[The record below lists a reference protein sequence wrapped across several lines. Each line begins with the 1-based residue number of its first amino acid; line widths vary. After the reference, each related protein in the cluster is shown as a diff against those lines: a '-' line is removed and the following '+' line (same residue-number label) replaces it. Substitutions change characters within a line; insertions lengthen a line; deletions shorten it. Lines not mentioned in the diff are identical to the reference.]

1 LYPLNSSLK
10 EKSKGIFNIMVKSEI
25 RNNTGII
32 ILNRPE
38 KRNAL
43 NPEMGLLIREKLGE
57 FAIDDN
63 IKAVI
68 LTGEGTSF
76 CAGADLSWLN
86 KIKDYSSVKNEED
99 TEGVAELFLAI
110 YDYPKPII
118 AAVNGPA
125 IGGGCGLATVC
136 DFVFA
141 DKKESRFG
149 YTEVKIG
156 FIPAIVSIF
165 LIKKIGE
172 GKAKQLLLT
181 GEIVESGKALQ
192 LGLVDYLSDNVVADA
207 LSFAEKLGANSTY
220 SMSLTKE
227 LIRNIS
233 NMKVHDAVNYC
244 VRLNAISRS
253 SEDFK
258 IGINKFLNKK

>member
-1 LYPLNSSLK
+1 LSSL
-10 EKSKGIFNIMVKSEI
+10 
-25 RNNTGII
+25 II
-32 ILNRPE
+32 
-38 KRNAL
+38 
-43 NPEMGLLIREKLGE
+43 EKLKE
-57 FAIDDN
+57 FNANDN

-68 LTGEGTSF
+68 ITGEGTSF

-86 KIKDYSSVKNEED
+86 KIKEYSSVKNEED
-99 TEGVAELFLAI
+99 TEGVADLFLAL
-110 YDYPKPII
+110 YDYPKPLI

-125 IGGGCGLATVC
+125 VGGGCGLASVC

-141 DKKESRFG
+141 DKKESKFG

-156 FIPAIVSIF
+156 FIPAIVSVF

-172 GKAKQLLLT
+172 GKAKQLLMT
-181 GEIVESGKALQ
+181 GEIVESEKALH
-192 LGLVDYLSDNVVADA
+192 LGLVDYLSDNVVADT
-207 LSFAEKLGANSTY
+207 LSFAEKLSANSTY

-233 NMKVHDAVNYC
+233 NMNVHDAVNYC
-244 VRLNAISRS
+244 VKLNTISRS

-258 IGINKFLNKK
+258 IGINKFLNKN

>member
-1 LYPLNSSLK
+1 M
-10 EKSKGIFNIMVKSEI
+10 EKGKCNIMVKTEI
-25 RNNTGII
+25 RNNTGIL

-43 NPEMGLLIREKLGE
+43 NPELCASIINKLKE
-57 FAIDDN
+57 FAVDDN
-63 IKAVI
+63 IKSVI
-68 LTGEGTSF
+68 LIGEGTSF

-86 KIKDYSSVKNEED
+86 SIKDYSSIKNEED
-99 TEGVAELFLAI
+99 TEVVAGLFLAL
-110 YDYPKPII
+110 YDFPKPLI

-125 IGGGCGLATVC
+125 VGGGCGLASVC

-141 DKKESRFG
+141 DKNEAKFG

-172 GKAKQLLLT
+172 GKAKQILLA
-181 GEIVESGKALQ
+181 GEIIDSEKALKI
-192 LGLVDYLSDNVVADA
+192 GLADYLSGNVLSDA
-207 LSFAEKLGANSTY
+207 LSFAEKMNLNSSY
-220 SMSLTKE
+220 SISLTKD

-258 IGINKFLNKK
+258 IGINKFLNKN

>member
-1 LYPLNSSLK
+1 
-10 EKSKGIFNIMVKSEI
+10 MVKTEI
-25 RNNTGII
+25 RNNTGIL

-43 NPEMGLLIREKLGE
+43 NPELCALIIEKLKE
-57 FAIDDN
+57 FAVDEN
-63 IKAVI
+63 IKSVI

-86 KIKDYSSVKNEED
+86 NIKDYSSIKNEED
-99 TEGVAELFLAI
+99 TEVVAGLFLAL
-110 YDYPKPII
+110 YDFPKPII

-125 IGGGCGLATVC
+125 VGGGCGLASVC

-141 DKKESRFG
+141 DKKEAKFG

-172 GKAKQLLLT
+172 GKAKQFLLT
-181 GEIVESGKALQ
+181 GEIIDSEKALQ
-192 LGLVDYLSDNVVADA
+192 IGLADYLSGNVLADA
-207 LSFAEKLGANSTY
+207 LSFAEKLNLNSSY
-220 SMSLTKE
+220 SISLTKD

-233 NMKVHDAVNYC
+233 NMKVPDAVNYC
-244 VRLNAISRS
+244 VRLNAISRT

-258 IGINKFLNKK
+258 IGINKFLNKN

>member
-1 LYPLNSSLK
+1 
-10 EKSKGIFNIMVKSEI
+10 MVKTEV
-25 RNNTGII
+25 RNNTGIL

-43 NPEMGLLIREKLGE
+43 NPELCTLIIEKLKG
-57 FAIDDN
+57 FAVDDN
-63 IKAVI
+63 IKSVI
-68 LTGEGTSF
+68 LVGEGTSF

-86 KIKDYSSVKNEED
+86 NIKNYSSIKNEED
-99 TEGVAELFLAI
+99 TEVVAGLFLAI
-110 YDYPKPII
+110 YDFPKPII

-125 IGGGCGLATVC
+125 VGGGCGLASVC

-141 DKKESRFG
+141 DKKEAKFG

-172 GKAKQLLLT
+172 GKAKEILLT
-181 GEIVESGKALQ
+181 GEIIDSEKALQ
-192 LGLVDYLSDNVVADA
+192 FGLVDYLSDNVLIDA
-207 LSFAEKLGANSTY
+207 LSLSDKLNVNSSY
-220 SMSLTKE
+220 SISLTKD

-244 VRLNAISRS
+244 VRLNTISRS

-258 IGINKFLNKK
+258 IGINKFLNKS

>member
-1 LYPLNSSLK
+1 
-10 EKSKGIFNIMVKSEI
+10 MAKSEI
-25 RNNTGII
+25 KNNIGLIVF
-32 ILNRPE
+32 NSPE

-43 NPEMGLLIREKLGE
+43 NPEMCALIIEKLKA
-57 FAIDDN
+57 FAVDEN

-76 CAGADLSWLN
+76 SAGADLAWLN

-99 TEGVAELFLAI
+99 TERVAGLFLAL
-110 YDYPKPII
+110 YDFPKLLI

-125 IGGGCGLATVC
+125 IGGGCGLASVC

-141 DKKESRFG
+141 DKKESKFG

-156 FIPAIVSIF
+156 FIPAIVSVF

-172 GKAKQLLLT
+172 GKAKQLLMT
-181 GEIVESGKALQ
+181 GEIVESEKALH
-192 LGLVDYLSDNVVADA
+192 LGLVDYVSDNVVADA
-207 LSFAEKLGANSTY
+207 LSFAEKLSLNSAY
-220 SMSLTKE
+220 SISLTKD